1 MDSRLARLRVLN
13 RKWININEN
22 FASTTKY
29 RNFSWQP
36 FKFAL
41 YIKYK
46 ANFGRSFHCIFS
58 QKWLL
63 KFICKQSWRT
73 CQPVGPYWILRSP
86 SAQYLMKIRKNSYLN
101 CITVSFIVD
110 LSVGLATL
118 NIFQHCSPG
127 VTDFVWRSLKLII
140 IIVIEHNLNSNFN
153 CTTNRPLLGNKMHSV
168 FLYT

>member
-1 MDSRLARLRVLN
+1 MKTLLQQPNTGTFHGSRLNLRCTSSIRRTLVAVFIVFSARN
-13 RKWININEN
+13 DFWK
-22 FASTTKY
+22 
-29 RNFSWQP
+29 
-36 FKFAL
+36 
-41 YIKYK
+41 
-46 ANFGRSFHCIFS
+46 SF
-58 QKWLL
+58 
-63 KFICKQSWRT
+63 CKQSWRT

-86 SAQYLMKIRKNSYLN
+86 SARYLMKIRKNSYLN

-153 CTTNRPLLGNKMHSV
+153 CTTNRPLLGNKMDSV
-168 FLYT
+168 SVYTQAYVLLN